1 VFRKPLGR
9 RSFRDGSVVGGAFAH
24 ADHLS
29 PNGTPVPDL
38 THEFT
43 ASTIERR
50 FVAEAPA
57 LLSRLSKSSASESA
71 SLTISGKAGAST
83 SPGTQAATLSIDT
96 TSDHAI
102 KAAESTRVDFTKAA
116 LGHAASGT
124 IKSSLRASDGAGHAT
139 TANSVLL
146 DTDNCL
152 SPTLS
157 GNVVNPTDVTHTIS
171 KNTISR
177 KVA

>member
-1 VFRKPLGR
+1 MFRKPLGP
-9 RSFRDGSVVGGAFAH
+9 RSFRDGSVVGGAFAD

-29 PNGTPVPDL
+29 PNGTLLPDL
-38 THEFT
+38 IHEFT
-43 ASTIERR
+43 ASTIETR
-50 FVAEAPA
+50 FVATA
-57 LLSRLSKSSASESA
+57 LLSGLSKSGASENA
-71 SLTISGKAGAST
+71 SLATSDMAGTST
-83 SPGTQAATLSIDT
+83 AQAATLSIHT
-96 TSDHAI
+96 TSDHVI
-102 KAAESTRVDFTKAA
+102 NAAESTRVDFTKAA
-116 LGHAASGT
+116 LGRGASGT

-157 GNVVNPTDVTHTIS
+157 GNAVNPTDVAHTIS
-171 KNTISR
+171 RNTISR

>member
-1 VFRKPLGR
+1 M
-9 RSFRDGSVVGGAFAH
+9 VGGAFAD

-38 THEFT
+38 IREFT
-43 ASTIERR
+43 ASIIERR
-50 FVAEAPA
+50 FVTA
-57 LLSRLSKSSASESA
+57 LLSRVSKSRASESA
-71 SLTISGKAGAST
+71 SLTISDMAGAST
-83 SPGTQAATLSIDT
+83 SSGAQAATLSIDT
-96 TSDHAI
+96 TSDSAI

-116 LGHAASGT
+116 LGHCASGT
-124 IKSSLRASDGAGHAT
+124 IKSSLRASEGAGHAT

-146 DTDNCL
+146 DTDNYL

-157 GNVVNPTDVTHTIS
+157 VNAVNSTDVAHRIS
-171 KNTISR
+171 RNTISR